1 MCRVV
6 LPVFLLTLMTLSVGA
21 QPDARR
27 ELRGY
32 AKIEFGMTEQQ
43 VRTVWK
49 SSTTA
54 KEGGGIR
61 VTADGPINVEHTNYL
76 LSARLE
82 RGRVVS
88 VLLSSSGRDPST
100 ACASRWQG
108 VVSSVQQR
116 YGAPDSPVKLNDY
129 ARGNLESQF
138 TFRDGNNITIFSAH
152 VPTPYCIVNVSYRRK
167 RAAGPL

>member
-6 LPVFLLTLMTLSVGA
+6 LSVFLLTLMALSVRA
-21 QPDARR
+21 EPDARR

-43 VRTVWK
+43 VRQVWR
-49 SSTTA
+49 SSKIA

-61 VTADGPINVEHTNYL
+61 VSADEPINVEHKNYL

-88 VLLSSSGRDPST
+88 VLLSSSGRDQSA
-100 ACASRWQG
+100 ACVSRWLE
-108 VVSSVQQR
+108 VVASVQGR
-116 YGAPDSPVKLNDY
+116 YGAPDSPVKVDNY
-129 ARGNLESQF
+129 AKGNLETQF
-138 TFRDGNNITIFSAH
+138 TFRDGNKITIFSAH
-152 VPTPYCIVNVSYRRK
+152 VPTPYCIVNVSYRRM
-167 RAAGPL
+167 RAAGR